1 MSANPRSKGLP
12 PEPDRV
18 RRAGLWIVALA
29 LVVRLVYLCEIS
41 GSPTFRLP
49 VVDSLVYC
57 RAAAGLAAGNG
68 FCDSFFFQPFLYPFW
83 LAGVFLATGTSLVA
97 ARLIQVLIGC
107 ATCFLAYRL
116 GDRLYGRREG
126 VAAGV
131 ITALYGPLV
140 FFEAELLATGLAAF
154 WCVALLLLF
163 LKAARKNS
171 IPLFLFLGLCGA
183 AALLTRPTF
192 LPLLLAGGGWLL
204 LKTRRALRQAPGR
217 VVWLAALA
225 GFAIP
230 LLAVAS
236 LNSSVTGHFGILPS
250 SGGLNL
256 YIGNNPD
263 SDGTTNAR
271 PGSSWSDVIDLPK
284 RHGRGADMWE
294 RQSFFYGRVRGYV
307 SEEPLAFATGLG
319 KKTLQFV
326 SSRELPRNLDVYL
339 FREWSMILSLL
350 LWKGGGFGF
359 PFGLLLPLAAAGLF
373 FRRRET
379 PLLLP
384 LFLLLWAAAV
394 VAVFVAARYRVPIVP
409 LLAAP
414 AGAGIICI
422 YRALREGSRG
432 RIAAAAALTT
442 GLILMGTIPGPFAA
456 EKIDYEPEL
465 HCCLAEALQQAGRV
479 DDAIAEF
486 GKAIAL
492 DEGNADAH
500 VNLATLLIAQNRF
513 DEAIDACET
522 ALRLRPDMAQAHCN
536 LAALLIDRG
545 ELAEARKHCAKGLA
559 IRPHEGAFLFN
570 LARIC
575 AEEGDGDG
583 AIGHLKEFLKGE
595 DGNGAVHFELARL
608 LEKEDRHAEAIEHYR
623 KAAETAPDGE
633 TLNGLGLL
641 LFRKGLY
648 EEAAARFRAGLRFR
662 PNDAGLLFN
671 LARAL
676 EKLGAGNEAI
686 DILLEARRLK
696 PAFAPAASLLGSLL
710 IEAGRMEEAVRP
722 LADAAALA
730 PDDLETRRKF
740 ADALAGSGREK
751 DAIGEY
757 RQLLAEQPGNAAALA
772 GLAWLLATH
781 ADPGL
786 RDGEE
791 ALHLAERAV
800 KEGGRNGKTLDILAA
815 ALAERGRFIEAAA
828 AARNAAA
835 LADELGASEL
845 ARKIRKRLVLYEAS
859 RPWRQPGDHRK
870 DGPRSAER

>member
-1 MSANPRSKGLP
+1 MSAHPRSKGLP
-12 PEPDRV
+12 SEPDRS

-41 GSPTFRLP
+41 DSPTFRLP

-97 ARLIQVLIGC
+97 ARVIQALIGC

-116 GDRLYGRREG
+116 GDRLYGRRAG

-140 FFEAELLATGLAAF
+140 FFETELLATGPAAF

-163 LKAARKNS
+163 LKAAQKS
-171 IPLFLFLGLCGA
+171 SVPLFLLLGLCGA

-204 LKTRRALRQAPGR
+204 VKTGRAPGR
-217 VVWLAALA
+217 AAWLAALA
-225 GFAIP
+225 GTAIP

-236 LNSSVTGHFGILPS
+236 LNHSVTGHFGILPS

-263 SDGTTNAR
+263 ADRTTNAR
-271 PGSSWSDVIDLPK
+271 PGSQWSDVIDLPK
-284 RHGRGADMWE
+284 RYGQSNNMWE
-294 RQSFFYGRVRGYV
+294 RQSFFYGRVRRYAV
-307 SEEPLAFATGLG
+307 DEPLAFAAGLRH
-319 KKTLQFV
+319 KSLQFV
-326 SSRELPRNLDVYL
+326 SSRELPRNLDAYL
-339 FREWSMILSLL
+339 FRDWSVILSVL
-350 LWKGGGFGF
+350 LWKWGGFGF
-359 PFGLLLPLAAAGLF
+359 PFGLLLPLAAVGLF

-379 PLLLP
+379 PFVLH

-394 VAVFVAARYRVPIVP
+394 VAVFDTARYRVPIVP
-409 LLAAP
+409 LLAVP
-414 AGAGIICI
+414 AGAGVIFI
-422 YRALREGSRG
+422 YRALREGRRG

-442 GLILMGTIPGPFAA
+442 GVILVGTIPGPFEA

-500 VNLATLLIAQNRF
+500 VNLATLLIVQGRI
-513 DEAIDACET
+513 DEAIDACRT
-522 ALRLRPDMAQAHCN
+522 ALRHRPDMAQAHCN
-536 LAALLIDRG
+536 LATLLIERG
-545 ELAEARKHCAKGLA
+545 EPAAAREHCMKGLA

-575 AEEGDGDG
+575 AEEGDRVA
-583 AIGHLKEFLKGE
+583 AIGHLEEFLKR
-595 DGNGAVHFELARL
+595 DGKNGAVHFELARL
-608 LEKEDRHAEAIEHYR
+608 LEAEERPAEAIGHYR
-623 KAAETAPDGE
+623 TAAETAPDGS

-648 EEAAARFRAGLRFR
+648 EE
-662 PNDAGLLFN
+662 
-671 LARAL
+671 
-676 EKLGAGNEAI
+676 
-686 DILLEARRLK
+686 
-696 PAFAPAASLLGSLL
+696 
-710 IEAGRMEEAVRP
+710 
-722 LADAAALA
+722 
-730 PDDLETRRKF
+730 
-740 ADALAGSGREK
+740 
-751 DAIGEY
+751 
-757 RQLLAEQPGNAAALA
+757 
-772 GLAWLLATH
+772 
-781 ADPGL
+781 
-786 RDGEE
+786 
-791 ALHLAERAV
+791 
-800 KEGGRNGKTLDILAA
+800 
-815 ALAERGRFIEAAA
+815 
-828 AARNAAA
+828 
-835 LADELGASEL
+835 
-845 ARKIRKRLVLYEAS
+845 
-859 RPWRQPGDHRK
+859 
-870 DGPRSAER
+870 

>member
-1 MSANPRSKGLP
+1 MSAHPRFKGLP
-12 PEPDRV
+12 PKPERM

-83 LAGVFLATGTSLVA
+83 LAGVFLASGTSLVA
-97 ARLIQVLIGC
+97 ARVIQALIGC
-107 ATCFLAYRL
+107 ATCLLACRL
-116 GDRLYGRREG
+116 GNRLYGGQAG

-140 FFEAELLATGLAAF
+140 FFETDLLATGLAAF

-163 LKAARKNS
+163 LHAARRRS
-171 IPLFLFLGLCGA
+171 VPIFLLLGLCGA

-192 LPLLLAGGGWLL
+192 LPLLLAGGSWLL
-204 LKTRRALRQAPGR
+204 VKTWRAPGR
-217 VVWLAALA
+217 ATWLAALA
-225 GFAIP
+225 GFALP

-236 LNSSVTGHFGILPS
+236 LNHSVTGHFGVLPS

-263 SDGTTNAR
+263 SDRTTNAR

-284 RHGRGADMWE
+284 RHGRGDDMWE
-294 RQSFFYGRVRGYV
+294 RQSFFHGRVLEYAAG
-307 SEEPLAFATGLG
+307 EPLAFASGLG

-326 SSRELPRNLDVYL
+326 SSRELPRNLDAYL
-339 FREWSMILSLL
+339 FRQWSAILSLL
-350 LWKGGGFGF
+350 LWKGGAFGF

-373 FRRRET
+373 LRRRET

-384 LFLLLWAAAV
+384 LFLLLWGAAV
-394 VAVFVAARYRVPIVP
+394 IAVFVTARYRVPIVP

-414 AGAGIICI
+414 AGAGIIGICN
-422 YRALREGSRG
+422 ALRKGRWG
-432 RIAAAAALTT
+432 RIAAAGAIAA
-442 GLILMGTIPGPFAA
+442 GAILISTVPGPFEA

-479 DDAIAEF
+479 DDAITEF

-513 DEAIDACET
+513 DEAIDACRT
-522 ALRLRPDMAQAHCN
+522 ALRHRPDMAQAHCN

-545 ELAEARKHCAKGLA
+545 ELAAARKHCTKGLA
-559 IRPHEGAFLFN
+559 IRPHEEAFLFN

-575 AEEGDGDG
+575 AEESDRAA
-583 AIGHLKEFLKGE
+583 AIGHLEEFLKR
-595 DGNGAVHFELARL
+595 DGKNGTVHFELARL
-608 LEKEDRHAEAIEHYR
+608 LEAEERPAEAIEHYR
-623 KAAETAPDGE
+623 TAAEIAPDGE
-633 TLNGLGLL
+633 TFNGLGRL
-641 LFRKGLY
+641 LFRSEFY
-648 EEAAARFRAGLRFR
+648 DEAAARFREGLRFR

-671 LARAL
+671 LAQTL
-676 EKLGAGNEAI
+676 EKLGANDEAME
-686 DILLEARRLK
+686 ILLKTRRLK

-710 IEAGRMEEAVRP
+710 IEAGRMEDAVRP
-722 LADAAALA
+722 LADATALA
-730 PDDLETRRKF
+730 PDDLETRRLF
-740 ADALAGSGREK
+740 ADALAASGHGK
-751 DAIGEY
+751 DAVDEY
-757 RQLLAEQPGNAAALA
+757 RRVLAAQPDHVEALV
-772 GLAWLLATH
+772 GFAWLRATH
-781 ADPGL
+781 ADADL
-786 RDGEE
+786 RDGVE
-791 ALHLAERAV
+791 ALYLAKKAIAES
-800 KEGGRNGKTLDILAA
+800 GRNAKTLDTLAA
-815 ALAERGRFIEAAA
+815 ALASTGRFVEAAA
-828 AARNAAA
+828 AARDAAA
-835 LADELGASEL
+835 HADKLGASEL
-845 ARKIRKRLVLYEAS
+845 ARQIRKRLVRYES
-859 RPWRQPGDHRK
+859 GRP
-870 DGPRSAER
+870 